1 MLKIFRHKQFV
12 SLTYLIIRMTK
23 TAPNFYKQLIDSF
36 PFEPTETQNILLL
49 QLSDFIFDKNSKGL
63 FLLKG
68 YAGTGKTSTISTVVT
83 NLCKTGKKSVMLAPT
98 GRAAKVISNY
108 ANRPAY
114 TIHKK
119 IYHPRKA
126 KNGGV
131 NFVLQTN
138 KHTNTFF
145 IVDEASMISDATSN
159 SKLFEN
165 GSLLDDLISYVYSGI
180 GCKLIL
186 VGDTAQLPPVRLD
199 MSPALNADKLALNYD
214 KEVVELELNEVMRQ
228 HSDSGILVNATELRL
243 LLSGNYFS
251 EFKFQTG
258 FPDVIRLV
266 DGYDIEDAITTAY
279 DSDGVEDTAF
289 IVRSNKRANQYN
301 QQIRSKIRGQ
311 ENEISTGDF
320 VMVVKNNYF
329 WLSDSSDAGFIANGD
344 ICEIMAI
351 RSTKELYGFRFAEVT
366 IRMIDYKNQQPF
378 DTVILLDTLTSETPS
393 LSYEDSNRLY
403 QEVAKDF
410 EDEKSNY
417 KKLLSIKK
425 NKYFN
430 ALQVKFSY
438 AMTCHKSQGGQWKTV
453 FIEQPYL
460 PEGPNKEYLRWLYTA
475 VTRAQEKLY
484 LIGFKDDFFEDN

>member
-1 MLKIFRHKQFV
+1 MI
-12 SLTYLIIRMTK
+12 K
-23 TAPNFYKQLIDSF
+23 TAKDFYNELIESF
-36 PFEPTETQNILLL
+36 PFTPTDTQNLLL
-49 QLSDFIFDKNSKGL
+49 IQLSDFIFEKNKNGL
-63 FLLKG
+63 FLLRG
-68 YAGTGKTSTISTVVT
+68 YAGTGKTTTISTVVK
-83 NLCKTGKKSVMLAPT
+83 NLWKAGKKSVMLAPT

-108 ANRPAY
+108 AGKPAF

-119 IYHPRKA
+119 IYHPKKA

-131 NFVLQTN
+131 NFVMQTN

-145 IVDEASMISDATSN
+145 IVDEASMISDLTSN

-180 GCKLIL
+180 GCKI
-186 VGDTAQLPPVRLD
+186 VFIGDTAQLPPVKLD
-199 MSPALNADKLALNYD
+199 ISPALDANKLSLNYD
-214 KEVVELELNEVMRQ
+214 KDVVDLELTEVTRQ
-228 HSDSGILVNATELRL
+228 HADSGILSNATELRQ
-243 LLSGNYFS
+243 LLSGTVFDIFQ
-251 EFKFQTG
+251 FKLN
-258 FPDVIRLV
+258 FPDIVRLE
-266 DGYDIEDAITTAY
+266 DGYDIQDAITSAY
-279 DSDGVEDTAF
+279 DSQGVEDTAF

-311 ENEISTGDF
+311 ENEISTGDY

-329 WLSDSSDAGFIANGD
+329 WLPDSSDAGFIANGD
-344 ICEIMAI
+344 ICEIMEI
-351 RSTKELYGFRFAEVT
+351 RKIKELYGFRFAEVKV
-366 IRMIDYKNQQPF
+366 RMIDYKNQSPF
-378 DTVILLDTLTSETPS
+378 DTVILLDTLTSVTPS

-403 QEVAKDF
+403 QEVSKDF
-410 EDEKSNY
+410 ENERSNY
-417 KKLLSIKK
+417 KKLLSIKS

-484 LIGFKDDFFEDN
+484 LIGFNASSFEE

>member
-1 MLKIFRHKQFV
+1 MI
-12 SLTYLIIRMTK
+12 K
-23 TAPNFYKQLIDSF
+23 TAPEFYKQLIDSF
-36 PFEPTETQNILLL
+36 PFEPTEAQNILLL
-49 QLSDFIFDKNSKGL
+49 QLADFIFDTNKSGL
-63 FLLKG
+63 FLLRG
-68 YAGTGKTSTISTVVT
+68 YAGTGKTTSISTVVK
-83 NLCKTGKKSVMLAPT
+83 NLWNTGKKSVMLAPT

-108 ANRPAY
+108 AGRQAF

-119 IYHPRKA
+119 IYHPKKA

-131 NFVLQTN
+131 NFVMQTN
-138 KHTNTFF
+138 KHTNTLF

-165 GSLLDDLISYVYSGI
+165 GSLLDDLMSYVYAGS

-186 VGDTAQLPPVRLD
+186 IGDTAQLPPIKLD
-199 MSPALNADKLALNYD
+199 ISPALDADKLSLNYNKD
-214 KEVVELELNEVMRQ
+214 VIELELDEVMRQ
-228 HSDSGILVNATELRL
+228 HSGSGILLNATSLRELI
-243 LLSGNYFS
+243 SGNGFYNFQ
-251 EFKFQTG
+251 FKLG
-258 FPDVIRLV
+258 FPDIIRLV
-266 DGYDIEDAITTAY
+266 DGYDIQDAITMAY
-279 DSDGVEDTAF
+279 DNDGVEDTAF

-301 QQIRSKIRGQ
+301 QQIRREIRGQ

-320 VMVVKNNYF
+320 IMVVKNNYF

-344 ICEIMAI
+344 ICEILEI
-351 RSTKELYGFRFAEVT
+351 RSTKELYGFRFAEVRV
-366 IRMIDYKNQQPF
+366 RMIDYKNQLPF
-378 DTVILLDTLTSETPS
+378 DTVLLLDTLASETPS

-410 EDEKSNY
+410 EHEKSNY

-425 NKYFN
+425 NKFFN

-484 LIGFKDDFFEDN
+484 LIGFQNDFFEGE